1 MNPPSFH
8 TRIRKVGALVT
19 ATLILPA
26 LAFVV
31 VSLSFSAQA
40 AEKKKIMGTN
50 KWGPVISRT
59 VVPLGPGDDP
69 KHELVV
75 LAIYRATTTSSDP
88 DFNETEIIA
97 YEQDDEVAGTGTHRG
112 YFIRLH
118 KNGDT
123 DYGTYEGTHKT
134 TFKEDGSWET
144 RRGRGPGRRLEEP
157 ASLRIS
163 KAVARIGGRP
173 RQKGPLTSGKVKRNT
188 NVRPGGSFSSGT
200 SSRTTTGCGPSPC
213 VCTELA
219 NPELREGWLRR
230 DVVRAASK
238 GNTLTADDD

>member
-40 AEKKKIMGTN
+40 AEKKKVMGTN
-50 KWGPVISRT
+50 KWGPVICRT

-88 DFNETEIIA
+88 DTDGTELIA
-97 YEQDDEVAGTGTHRG
+97 YEQADEVAGTGTARG
-112 YFIRLH
+112 YFRRLH
-118 KNGDT
+118 KNGDI
-123 DYGTYEGTHKT
+123 DYGTYEQTHKT
-134 TFKEDGSWET
+134 SFKEDGSWEAT
-144 RRGRGPGRRLEEP
+144 TWE
-157 ASLRIS
+157 ATWKSL
-163 KAVARIGGRP
+163 GGTGKFKNI
-173 RQKGPLTSGKVKRNT
+173 KG
-188 NVRPGGSFSSGT
+188 SGT
-200 SSRTTTGCGPSPC
+200 ERGKATAQESLG
-213 VCTELA
+213 EF
-219 NPELREGWLRR
+219 EGE
-230 DVVRAASK
+230 VEY
-238 GNTLTADDD
+238 